1 MQKYNEKW
9 VNNGQNPVH
18 SASLPQRLALKIPSS
33 FCGVHLSSGCL
44 KPWTTESEH
53 SSVSLAQSGI
63 ADIQSWVA
71 YMGPLWCGEPSE
83 TQTALEHT
91 LQAISYLLIGKDEC
105 VRKAAKVSAVLSRLS
120 QARVQS
126 FPTPA
131 LTA

>member
-1 MQKYNEKW
+1 M
-9 VNNGQNPVH
+9 
-18 SASLPQRLALKIPSS
+18 
-33 FCGVHLSSGCL
+33 L
-44 KPWTTESEH
+44 KPFIG
-53 SSVSLAQSGI
+53 AQSGI

-105 VRKAAKVSAVLSRLS
+105 VRKAVKVSAILSRLS
-120 QARVQS
+120 LTWVPS

-131 LTA
+131 VAATGLQVQDGGFCSVNA